1 MINSQKL
8 VYLNY
13 QIATT
18 ALKQSDAIL
27 ANIIERVGDC
37 TLAQEQQTGD
47 LLSSLCEAI
56 IYQQLSVKA
65 ASIIHQRFLEL
76 YSELSAQSI
85 LETSDQ
91 TLRNAGIS
99 RPKIAYLKGLAQK
112 NLDGL
117 PTLNDL
123 ETMDDESI
131 IQTLTQVKGIGRWTA
146 EMVLIFRLHRWDVL
160 PADDLGIR
168 AAIYKAYNLPDLPN
182 KKTVNQLGQ
191 IWQPYRTVASW
202 YLWQSLK
209 LKV

>member
-27 ANIIERVGDC
+27 ASIIEQVGDC

-85 LETSDQ
+85 LDTSDE

-182 KKTVNQLGQ
+182 KKAVNQLGQ
-191 IWQPYRTVASW
+191 VWQPYRTVASW

-209 LKV
+209 LKT